1 MLRGMGPR
9 YPLQPLSE
17 QSLVPT
23 REGWVLGKGTA
34 RFPSLA
40 GVQGW
45 NPLPGVW
52 GWNPRILWVGWVAG
66 NGYRPGE
73 AETLTIAV
81 PCDSMDEG
89 LHNISIRLGPG
100 ASPSPET
107 R

>member
-17 QSLVPT
+17 QSPVPT

-40 GVQGW
+40 GVQGAAA
-45 NPLPGVW
+45 PCQGCGGGTPAFRG
-52 GWNPRILWVGWVAG
+52 WVGWQGTA
-66 NGYRPGE
+66 
-73 AETLTIAV
+73 IV
-81 PCDSMDEG
+81 PV
-89 LHNISIRLGPG
+89 RL
-100 ASPSPET
+100 E

>member
-40 GVQGW
+40 GVQGVE
-45 NPLPGVW
+45 PPAGGV
-52 GWNPRILWVGWVAG
+52 GVEPPHSVG
-66 NGYRPGE
+66 
-73 AETLTIAV
+73 
-81 PCDSMDEG
+81 G
-89 LHNISIRLGPG
+89 LGGRERL
-100 ASPSPET
+100 SSW
-107 R
+107 